1 MMPPSAC
8 DNRKFILDLSAY
20 SDGMHFPICYT
31 KDIFANHMTFNL
43 RPVIL
48 ILLMISILPSV
59 MGQAPLPDT
68 SGVRV
73 VKSKSV
79 DAVFRVSPRPSV
91 YGIYTGG
98 AIAMDNIFLSGDP
111 APNVPALIRK
121 VDNRDWIF
129 YFYCAIL
136 LFLSFIQ
143 LAFDRYFI
151 DLFRVFFNTSLRQKQ
166 IREQLSQAPLPS
178 LLLNI
183 LFFISG
189 GAFVYFLL
197 EHYSLHTDYPAPLEI
212 IMAVGGIAI
221 IYFVKYVFITLLG
234 WVFDMKDASEN
245 YLFNVY
251 MVNKIAG
258 LVLIP
263 LGILLA
269 YSSEGWKNVVITLTA
284 IFIVTLII
292 MRMIR
297 CFNAVSNALK
307 INPLHFIVFV
317 GAFEVIPLLVLY
329 RLFLRVIE

>member
-1 MMPPSAC
+1 
-8 DNRKFILDLSAY
+8 
-20 SDGMHFPICYT
+20 
-31 KDIFANHMTFNL
+31 MTFNL

-48 ILLMISILPSV
+48 ILLMIFILPPV
-59 MGQAPLPDT
+59 MGQVPLPDT
-68 SGVRV
+68 TGMGGI
-73 VKSKSV
+73 KLKPV
-79 DAVFRVSPRPSV
+79 DAFFRVSPRPSV
-91 YGIYTGG
+91 YGTYAGG
-98 AIAMDNIFLSGDP
+98 AIAMDNIFHSADP

-121 VDNRDWIF
+121 VENRDWVF
-129 YFYCAIL
+129 YFYCALL

-183 LFFISG
+183 LYFISG
-189 GAFVYFLL
+189 GAYVYFLM
-197 EHYSLHTDYPAPLEI
+197 EHYSLDTGYPAPLEI
-212 IMAVGGIAI
+212 LMAVGGLAI
-221 IYFVKYVFITLLG
+221 IYLVKYVFITLLG
-234 WVFDMKDASEN
+234 WVFDKKDASQN
-245 YLFNVY
+245 YLFNVF

-269 YSSEGWKNVVITLTA
+269 YAGEGWNNVVITLTA
-284 IFIVTLII
+284 IFIVILIF
-292 MRMIR
+292 MRMVR
-297 CFNAVSNALK
+297 CYNSVGNALR